1 MTTTVTINFTADDG
15 SVALDGSKF
24 FGPPAEL
31 LQGDF
36 KRREPV
42 AWAAA
47 HEFVDLGTTSG
58 VVTISA
64 T

>member
-1 MTTTVTINFTADDG
+1 MTTIVTINFTADDG
-15 SVALDGSKF
+15 SLGLDDSRF

-36 KRREPV
+36 KRREPI

-47 HEFVDLGTTSG
+47 NEFVELGTTSG
-58 VVTISA
+58 VVTVSA
-64 T
+64 V